1 MCGIKQAHSRWP
13 TRQVQKPKRKRKKT
27 TELDSARET
36 DLVVPDTRRN
46 PEEAEENKT
55 TGCVIPQRMSWKA
68 RKRSRTRRWF
78 ARRFWKLH
86 EDQHVLSF
94 SVHL

>member
-1 MCGIKQAHSRWP
+1 MADPAR
-13 TRQVQKPKRKRKKT
+13 TKPEEEAKKDR
-27 TELDSARET
+27 TEPDAARET
-36 DLVVPDTRRN
+36 VLVVPDARRN

-55 TGCVIPQRMSWKA
+55 TGCVIPRRMSWKA
-68 RKRSRTRRWF
+68 RRRSRTRRWF

-94 SVHL
+94 LVHL